1 MSRATQQVAASPS
14 ALSARLSR
22 VWGRMRHNHIVFVI
36 SALGPIL
43 ALFVLIR
50 IYPIF
55 ETIRLS
61 FYNYNITHKHNPFV
75 GIENYLRLIDDE
87 PFRTALLNT
96 IAFTALSVVI
106 TLFLALAI
114 AVLLRSIERAAPI
127 FELLFYVPVVI
138 PWVPAAVIW
147 KWIYD
152 PTYGALNYVL
162 SGLGLPK
169 LGWLQQ
175 PHLILYAIVAVS
187 VWKLV
192 GYYIVIYG
200 VGLRGIPEEVLEA
213 ADLDGAN
220 ARQKLI
226 RVVLPLLRPII
237 LFTVV
242 TCTIIC
248 FNVFAPVYVLTAS
261 SQGAP
266 AYDFK
271 VVVGEIYQNG
281 FVFYHMGYAGAQC
294 VVVLLFVMSLLAV
307 QFLAF
312 REK

>member
-1 MSRATQQVAASPS
+1 MSRATRHVAASRS
-14 ALSARLSR
+14 ALSARWSR
-22 VWGRMRHNHIVFVI
+22 AWGRMRHNHIVFVI
-36 SALGPIL
+36 TALGPIL

-61 FYNYNITHKHNPFV
+61 FYNYNITHKRNPFI
-75 GIENYLRLIDDE
+75 GIDNYIRLIDDE

-152 PTYGALNYVL
+152 PAFGALNYVL
-162 SGLGLPK
+162 SGLGFPK

-213 ADLDGAN
+213 ADLDGAT
-220 ARQKLI
+220 AWQKLVY
-226 RVVLPLLRPII
+226 VVLPLLRPII

>member
-1 MSRATQQVAASPS
+1 MSGAPRQFAAPPAALVARWRRAWA
-14 ALSARLSR
+14 
-22 VWGRMRHNHIVFVI
+22 GMRRNHIVFVL

-50 IYPIF
+50 IYPIV
-55 ETIRLS
+55 ETVRLS
-61 FYNYNITHKHNPFV
+61 FYNYNITQRRNPFV
-75 GIENYLRLIDDE
+75 GFDNYIRLFDDE

-96 IAFTALSVVI
+96 IGFTALTVVI
-106 TLFLALAI
+106 TLLLALAV
-114 AVLLRSIERAAPI
+114 AVLLRSIERTAPV

-152 PTYGALNYVL
+152 PTYGALNYLL
-162 SGLGLPK
+162 SGLGIPK

-192 GYYIVIYG
+192 GYFIVIYG
-200 VGLRGIPEEVLEA
+200 VGLRSIPEELLEA
-213 ADLDGAN
+213 SDLDGAT
-220 ARQKLI
+220 AWQKLRYI
-226 RVVLPLLRPII
+226 VLPLLRPII

-294 VVVLLFVMSLLAV
+294 VVVLVFVMSLLAV

>member
-1 MSRATQQVAASPS
+1 M
-14 ALSARLSR
+14 
-22 VWGRMRHNHIVFVI
+22 
-36 SALGPIL
+36 
-43 ALFVLIR
+43 LIR
-50 IYPIF
+50 IYPIL

-61 FYNYNITHKHNPFV
+61 FYNYNITQRRNPFV
-75 GIENYLRLIDDE
+75 GIANYVRLFDDD

-96 IAFTALSVVI
+96 IGFSVLTVVI
-106 TLFLALAI
+106 TLLLALAI
-114 AVLLRSIERAAPI
+114 AVLLRSIEHTAPI

-152 PTYGALNYVL
+152 PAYGALNYVL
-162 SGLGLPK
+162 SGLGFPK

-175 PHLILYAIVAVS
+175 PHLILYAIVVVS

-192 GYYIVIYG
+192 GYFIVIYG
-200 VGLRGIPEEVLEA
+200 VGLRSIPEELLEA
-213 ADLDGAN
+213 ADLDGAT
-220 ARQKLI
+220 AWQKLVHI
-226 RVVLPLLRPII
+226 VLPLLRPII

>member
-1 MSRATQQVAASPS
+1 MSGAAQHLAATPFAQ
-14 ALSARLSR
+14 RSR
-22 VWGRMRHNHIVFVI
+22 WRRSWLQMRRNHIGFVI
-36 SALGPIL
+36 CALGPIL

-50 IYPIF
+50 IYPIL

-61 FYNYNITHKHNPFV
+61 FYNYNITQRRNPFV
-75 GIENYLRLIDDE
+75 GFSNYIRLFSDD

-96 IAFTALSVVI
+96 IGFSVLSVVF
-106 TLFLALAI
+106 TLALALAI
-114 AVLLRSIERAAPI
+114 AILLRSIEPAAPT
-127 FELLFYVPVVI
+127 FELLFYIPVVI

-152 PTYGALNYVL
+152 PAYGALNYVL
-162 SGLGLPK
+162 SGFGVPK
-169 LGWLQQ
+169 LGWLQE
-175 PHLILYAIVAVS
+175 PTLILYAIVVVS

-192 GYYIVIYG
+192 GYFIVIYG
-200 VGLRGIPEEVLEA
+200 VGLRGIPEELLEA
-213 ADLDGAN
+213 ASLDGAT
-220 ARQKLI
+220 ARQKLVYI
-226 RVVLPLLRPII
+226 VLPLLRPII

-294 VVVLLFVMSLLAV
+294 VVVLLFVMSLLIV

>member
-1 MSRATQQVAASPS
+1 MSGATQQLAAPPS
-14 ALSARLSR
+14 GVFARWRRSWR
-22 VWGRMRHNHIVFVI
+22 RMRRNHIGFVVC
-36 SALGPIL
+36 ALGPIV

-50 IYPIF
+50 IYPIL

-61 FYNYNITHKHNPFV
+61 FYNYNITQRRNPFI
-75 GIENYLRLIDDE
+75 GLANYVRLFDDE

-96 IAFTALSVVI
+96 IAFSALSVVV
-106 TLFLALAI
+106 TLALAL
-114 AVLLRSIERAAPI
+114 AVAILLRSIEHTAPT
-127 FELLFYVPVVI
+127 FELLFYIPVVI

-152 PTYGALNYVL
+152 PAYGALNYVL
-162 SGLGLPK
+162 SGFGISR

-175 PHLILYAIVAVS
+175 PYLILYAIAAVS

-192 GYYIVIYG
+192 GYFIVIYG
-200 VGLRGIPEEVLEA
+200 VGLRSIPEELLEA
-213 ADLDGAN
+213 ASLDGAT
-220 ARQKLI
+220 AWQKVVHI
-226 RVVLPLLRPII
+226 VLPLMRPII

-242 TCTIIC
+242 SCTIIC

-294 VVVLLFVMSLLAV
+294 VVVLLFVMSLLVV

>member
-1 MSRATQQVAASPS
+1 MSGAAQRVAAAP
-14 ALSARLSR
+14 LARFPRLR
-22 VWGRMRHNHIVFVI
+22 RAWLQMRRNHIGFVVC
-36 SALGPIL
+36 ALGPIL

-50 IYPIF
+50 IYPIA

-61 FYNYNITHKHNPFV
+61 FYNYNITQRRNPFI
-75 GIENYLRLIDDE
+75 GFTNYIRLFDDD

-96 IAFTALSVVI
+96 IGFSVLSVII
-106 TLFLALAI
+106 TLALALAI
-114 AVLLRSIERAAPI
+114 AILLRSIERTAPT
-127 FELLFYVPVVI
+127 FELLFYIPVVV
-138 PWVPAAVIW
+138 PWVPASVIW

-152 PTYGALNYVL
+152 PTYGALNYIL
-162 SGLGLPK
+162 SGFGIQK

-192 GYYIVIYG
+192 GYFIVIYG
-200 VGLRGIPEEVLEA
+200 VGLRGIPEELLEA
-213 ADLDGAN
+213 ASLDGAN
-220 ARQKLI
+220 ARQKLVHI
-226 RVVLPLLRPII
+226 VLPLLRPII

-271 VVVGEIYQNG
+271 VVVGEIYQNA

-294 VVVLLFVMSLLAV
+294 VVVLLFVMSLLFV

>member
-1 MSRATQQVAASPS
+1 MSGATQRLAAAP
-14 ALSARLSR
+14 LARSSGLR
-22 VWGRMRHNHIVFVI
+22 RAWLQMRRNHIGFVVC
-36 SALGPIL
+36 ALGPIL

-50 IYPIF
+50 IYPIL

-61 FYNYNITHKHNPFV
+61 FYNYNITQRRNPFI
-75 GIENYLRLIDDE
+75 GLTNYIRLFDDE
-87 PFRTALLNT
+87 PFRIALVNT
-96 IAFTALSVVI
+96 IGFTIFSVII
-106 TLFLALAI
+106 TLALALAI
-114 AVLLRSIERAAPI
+114 AILLRSIERTAAT
-127 FELLFYVPVVI
+127 FELLFYIPVVI

-152 PTYGALNYVL
+152 PTYGSLNYIL
-162 SGLGLPK
+162 SGFGIPK

-192 GYYIVIYG
+192 GYFIVIYG
-200 VGLRGIPEEVLEA
+200 VGLRGIPEELLEA
-213 ADLDGAN
+213 ASLDGAT
-220 ARQKLI
+220 ARQKLTYI
-226 RVVLPLLRPII
+226 VLPLLRPII

-294 VVVLLFVMSLLAV
+294 VVVLAIVMSLLFV

>member
-1 MSRATQQVAASPS
+1 MSGAARHFAAAPS
-14 ALSARLSR
+14 AQFPRWR
-22 VWGRMRHNHIVFVI
+22 RTWTQMRRNQIVFVVC
-36 SALGPIL
+36 ALGPIL
-43 ALFVLIR
+43 ALFVIIR
-50 IYPIF
+50 IYPII

-61 FYNYNITHKHNPFV
+61 FYNYNITQRRNPFI
-75 GIENYLRLIDDE
+75 GFANYIRLFDDD

-96 IAFTALSVVI
+96 IGFSVLSVIV
-106 TLFLALAI
+106 TLVLALGIAI
-114 AVLLRSIERAAPI
+114 LLRSIEHTAPT
-127 FELLFYVPVVI
+127 FELLFYIPVVI

-152 PTYGALNYVL
+152 PAYGALNYVL
-162 SGLGLPK
+162 SGAGIPR

-175 PHLILYAIVAVS
+175 PHLILYAIVGVS

-192 GYYIVIYG
+192 GYFIVIYG
-200 VGLRGIPEEVLEA
+200 VGLRSIPEELLEA
-213 ADLDGAN
+213 ADLDGATP
-220 ARQKLI
+220 RQKVVHI
-226 RVVLPLLRPII
+226 VLPLLRPII

-294 VVVLLFVMSLLAV
+294 VVVLVFVMSLLAV

>member
-1 MSRATQQVAASPS
+1 MSGAAGHLAAAPS
-14 ALSARLSR
+14 AQFPRWR
-22 VWGRMRHNHIVFVI
+22 RTWTRMRRNHIGFVVC
-36 SALGPIL
+36 ALGPIL
-43 ALFVLIR
+43 ALFVIIR
-50 IYPIF
+50 IYPII

-61 FYNYNITHKHNPFV
+61 FYNYNITQRRNPFI
-75 GIENYLRLIDDE
+75 GFANYIRLFDDD

-96 IAFTALSVVI
+96 IGFSVLSVIV
-106 TLFLALAI
+106 TLVLALGIAI
-114 AVLLRSIERAAPI
+114 LLRSIEHTAPT
-127 FELLFYVPVVI
+127 FELLFYIPVVI

-152 PTYGALNYVL
+152 PAYGALNYVL
-162 SGLGLPK
+162 SGLGIPR

-175 PHLILYAIVAVS
+175 PHLILYAIVGVS

-192 GYYIVIYG
+192 GYFIVIYG
-200 VGLRGIPEEVLEA
+200 VGLRSIPEELLEA
-213 ADLDGAN
+213 ADLDGATP
-220 ARQKLI
+220 RQKVVHI
-226 RVVLPLLRPII
+226 VLPLLRPII

-294 VVVLLFVMSLLAV
+294 VVVLVFVMSLLAV

>member
-1 MSRATQQVAASPS
+1 MSGATQPLAAPPL
-14 ALSARLSR
+14 APLARWR
-22 VWGRMRHNHIVFVI
+22 RAWGRMQRNHIVFVI

-50 IYPIF
+50 IYPIL

-61 FYNYNITHKHNPFV
+61 FYNYNITQRRNPFV
-75 GIENYLRLIDDE
+75 WFNNYIRLFDDD

-96 IAFTALSVVI
+96 IAFSALSVVI
-106 TLFLALAI
+106 TLLLALAVAI
-114 AVLLRSIERAAPI
+114 LLRSIEHTAPT

-152 PTYGALNYVL
+152 PAYGALNYVL
-162 SGLGLPK
+162 SSLGIPK

-200 VGLRGIPEEVLEA
+200 VGLRGIPEELLEA
-213 ADLDGAN
+213 ADLDGAS
-220 ARQKLI
+220 AWQKLI
-226 RVVLPLLRPII
+226 HIVLPLLRPII

-271 VVVGEIYQNG
+271 VVVGEIYQNA

>member
-1 MSRATQQVAASPS
+1 MSGAAQHRAATPFAQ
-14 ALSARLSR
+14 RSR
-22 VWGRMRHNHIVFVI
+22 WRRAWLQMRRNHIGFVVC
-36 SALGPIL
+36 ALGPIL

-50 IYPIF
+50 IYPIL

-61 FYNYNITHKHNPFV
+61 FYNYNITQRRNPFV
-75 GIENYLRLIDDE
+75 GFSNYIRLFSDD

-96 IAFTALSVVI
+96 IGFSVLSVVF
-106 TLFLALAI
+106 TLALALAI
-114 AVLLRSIERAAPI
+114 AILLRSIEPAAPT
-127 FELLFYVPVVI
+127 FELLFYIPVVI

-152 PTYGALNYVL
+152 PAYGALNYVL
-162 SGLGLPK
+162 SAFGVPR

-175 PHLILYAIVAVS
+175 PTLILYAIVVVS

-192 GYYIVIYG
+192 GYFIVIYG
-200 VGLRGIPEEVLEA
+200 VGLRGIPEELLEA
-213 ADLDGAN
+213 ASLDGAT

-226 RVVLPLLRPII
+226 YIVLPLLRPII

-294 VVVLLFVMSLLAV
+294 VVVLLFVMSLLAA

>member
-1 MSRATQQVAASPS
+1 MSGAAQHLAATPFAQRSRWRRAWLQ
-14 ALSARLSR
+14 
-22 VWGRMRHNHIVFVI
+22 MRRNHIGFVI
-36 SALGPIL
+36 CALGPIL

-50 IYPIF
+50 IYPIL

-61 FYNYNITHKHNPFV
+61 FYNYNITQRRNPFV
-75 GIENYLRLIDDE
+75 GFSNYIRLFNDD

-96 IAFTALSVVI
+96 IGFSVLSVVF
-106 TLFLALAI
+106 TLALALAI
-114 AVLLRSIERAAPI
+114 AILLRSIEPAAPT
-127 FELLFYVPVVI
+127 FELLFYIPVVI

-152 PTYGALNYVL
+152 PAYGSLNYVL
-162 SGLGLPK
+162 SAFGVPR

-175 PHLILYAIVAVS
+175 PALILYAIVVVS

-192 GYYIVIYG
+192 GYFIVIYG
-200 VGLRGIPEEVLEA
+200 VGLRGIPEELLEA
-213 ADLDGAN
+213 ASLDGAT
-220 ARQKLI
+220 ARQKLVYI
-226 RVVLPLLRPII
+226 VLPLLRPII

-294 VVVLLFVMSLLAV
+294 VVVLLFVMSLLIV

>member
-1 MSRATQQVAASPS
+1 
-14 ALSARLSR
+14 
-22 VWGRMRHNHIVFVI
+22 MRRNHIGFVI
-36 SALGPIL
+36 CALGPIL
-43 ALFVLIR
+43 ALFVLVR
-50 IYPIF
+50 IYPIL

-61 FYNYNITHKHNPFV
+61 FYNYNITQRRNPFI
-75 GIENYLRLIDDE
+75 GFTNYIRLLDDE
-87 PFRTALLNT
+87 PFRIALLNT
-96 IAFTALSVVI
+96 IGFTVLSVIV
-106 TLFLALAI
+106 TLALALAI
-114 AVLLRSIERAAPI
+114 AILLRSIEHAAPT
-127 FELLFYVPVVI
+127 FELLFYIPVVI

-162 SGLGLPK
+162 SGFGVRR
-169 LGWLQQ
+169 LGWLQE
-175 PHLILYAIVAVS
+175 PVLILYAIVAVS

-192 GYYIVIYG
+192 GYFIVIYG
-200 VGLRGIPEEVLEA
+200 VGLRSIPEELLEA
-213 ADLDGAN
+213 ADLDGASP
-220 ARQKLI
+220 RQKLTYI
-226 RVVLPLLRPII
+226 VLPLLRPII

-248 FNVFAPVYVLTAS
+248 FNIFAPVYVLTAS

-294 VVVLLFVMSLLAV
+294 VVVLLFVMSLLAA

>member
-1 MSRATQQVAASPS
+1 MSGVARSFGTAPP
-14 ALSARLSR
+14 APAAGARRLWLR
-22 VWGRMRHNHIVFVI
+22 LRRNHIGFVLA
-36 SALGPIL
+36 ALGPIVL
-43 ALFVLIR
+43 LFALIR
-50 IYPIF
+50 IYPIL

-61 FYNYNITHKHNPFV
+61 FYNYNITQRRNPFI
-75 GIENYLRLIDDE
+75 GLSNYVRLLSDD

-96 IAFTALSVVI
+96 IGFTALSVVV
-106 TLFLALAI
+106 TLLLALAV
-114 AVLLRSIERAAPI
+114 AVLLRSIEHTAPT
-127 FELLFYVPVVI
+127 FELLFYIPVVI
-138 PWVPAAVIW
+138 PWVPASVIW

-152 PTYGALNYVL
+152 PTYGALNYIL
-162 SGLGLPK
+162 SGFGIPR
-169 LGWLQQ
+169 LGWLQE
-175 PHLILYAIVAVS
+175 PNLILYAISLVS

-192 GYYIVIYG
+192 GYFVVIYG
-200 VGLRGIPEEVLEA
+200 VGLRAIPGELLEA
-213 ADLDGAN
+213 ADLDGAT
-220 ARQKLI
+220 AWQKLAHI
-226 RVVLPLLRPII
+226 VLPLLRPII

-281 FVFYHMGYAGAQC
+281 FVFYHMGYAGAEC
-294 VVVLLFVMSLLAV
+294 VVVLVFVMSLLAV

-312 REK
+312 RER

>member
-1 MSRATQQVAASPS
+1 MSGATRQLAAAPS
-14 ALSARLSR
+14 AQRSRWRRSWARMQR
-22 VWGRMRHNHIVFVI
+22 NHIGFVI

-50 IYPIF
+50 IYPIL

-61 FYNYNITHKHNPFV
+61 FYNYNITQRRNPFV
-75 GIENYLRLIDDE
+75 GLANYIRLFDDD

-96 IAFTALSVVI
+96 INFTILSVIVTLLLALSV
-106 TLFLALAI
+106 
-114 AVLLRSIERAAPI
+114 AVLLRSIEHTAPT
-127 FELLFYVPVVI
+127 FELLFYIPVVI

-162 SGLGLPK
+162 SGVGIGK

-175 PHLILYAIVAVS
+175 PNLILYAIVAVS

-200 VGLRGIPEEVLEA
+200 VGLRGIPEELLEA
-213 ADLDGAN
+213 ADLDGAT
-220 ARQKLI
+220 AWQKLI
-226 RVVLPLLRPII
+226 HIVLPLLRPII

>member
-1 MSRATQQVAASPS
+1 MSGATRQLAAASFAP
-14 ALSARLSR
+14 LSR
-22 VWGRMRHNHIVFVI
+22 LRRSWVQMRRNHIAFVVCT
-36 SALGPIL
+36 LGPIL

-50 IYPIF
+50 IYPIL

-61 FYNYNITHKHNPFV
+61 FYNYNITQRRNPFI
-75 GIENYLRLIDDE
+75 GLANYVRLFDDD

-96 IAFTALSVVI
+96 IGFTVLSVIITLALALSV
-106 TLFLALAI
+106 
-114 AVLLRSIERAAPI
+114 AVLLRSIEHTAPT

-162 SGLGLPK
+162 SAFGITR
-169 LGWLQQ
+169 LGWLQE
-175 PHLILYAIVAVS
+175 PTLILYAIVAVS

-192 GYYIVIYG
+192 GYFIVIYG
-200 VGLRGIPEEVLEA
+200 VGLRSIPEELLEA
-213 ADLDGAN
+213 ADLDGASPW
-220 ARQKLI
+220 QKLVHI
-226 RVVLPLLRPII
+226 VLPLLRPII

-294 VVVLLFVMSLLAV
+294 VVVLLFVMSLLVV

>member
-1 MSRATQQVAASPS
+1 MSGAARHLAATPFAQFTRWRRAWAQ
-14 ALSARLSR
+14 
-22 VWGRMRHNHIVFVI
+22 MRRNHIGFVI
-36 SALGPIL
+36 CALGPIL

-50 IYPIF
+50 IYPIL

-61 FYNYNITHKHNPFV
+61 FYNYNITQRRNPFI
-75 GIENYLRLIDDE
+75 GFANYIRLLDDE

-96 IAFTALSVVI
+96 IGFTVLSVIV
-106 TLFLALAI
+106 TLALALAI
-114 AVLLRSIERAAPI
+114 AILLRSIEHAAPT
-127 FELLFYVPVVI
+127 FELLFYIPVVI

-162 SGLGLPK
+162 SGLGVPR
-169 LGWLQQ
+169 LGWLQE
-175 PHLILYAIVAVS
+175 PVLILYAIVVVS

-192 GYYIVIYG
+192 GYFIVIYG
-200 VGLRGIPEEVLEA
+200 VGLRSIPEELLEA
-213 ADLDGAN
+213 ADLDGASP
-220 ARQKLI
+220 RQKLTYI
-226 RVVLPLLRPII
+226 VLPLLRPII

-248 FNVFAPVYVLTAS
+248 FNIFAPVYVLTAS

>member
-1 MSRATQQVAASPS
+1 MSGATQQLAAPPSVLVARWRRTWAG
-14 ALSARLSR
+14 LRR
-22 VWGRMRHNHIVFVI
+22 NHIVFVL

-50 IYPIF
+50 IYPIL

-61 FYNYNITHKHNPFV
+61 FYNYNITQRRNPFI
-75 GIENYLRLIDDE
+75 GIANYLRLLDDD

-96 IAFTALSVVI
+96 IGFTALSVVI
-106 TLFLALAI
+106 TLLLALAV
-114 AVLLRSIERAAPI
+114 AVLLRSIERTAPT

-152 PTYGALNYVL
+152 PAYGALNYVL
-162 SGLGLPK
+162 SGFGIPK

-175 PHLILYAIVAVS
+175 PHLILYAIVVVS

-200 VGLRGIPEEVLEA
+200 VGLRNIPEELLEA
-213 ADLDGAN
+213 ADLDGAT
-220 ARQKLI
+220 AWQKLVY
-226 RVVLPLLRPII
+226 VVLPLLRPVI

-294 VVVLLFVMSLLAV
+294 VVVLMFVMSLLAV